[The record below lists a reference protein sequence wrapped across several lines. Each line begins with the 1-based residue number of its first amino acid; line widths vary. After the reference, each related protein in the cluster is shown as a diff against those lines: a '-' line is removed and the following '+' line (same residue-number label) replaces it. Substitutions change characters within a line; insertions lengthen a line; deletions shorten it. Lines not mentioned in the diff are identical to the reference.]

1 MQDLHSYIY
10 PVAVIPSQAVSTNT
24 ATVGSVVDL
33 AAVLNASSTSVGAF
47 DGLEF
52 VTNIGSVADA
62 DATFT
67 ALVEDSD
74 DNSTFTAVSDE
85 FLLGT
90 EAEASFRYDS
100 DNSSR
105 RIGYIGSKRYVRYT
119 VTSANNSGAAYFGVI
134 ALPCYARSA
143 PVENNLVA

>member
-10 PVAVIPSQAVSTNT
+10 PVAVIPSKSVSDNT
-24 ATVGSVVDL
+24 AQVGSVIDL
-33 AAVLNASSTSVGAF
+33 AAVLNASSNSVGAF

-52 VTNIGSVADA
+52 VTNIGSIADA

-74 DNSTFTAVSDE
+74 DNITFTAVSDE

-90 EAEASFRYDS
+90 EAAASFRYDS
-100 DNSSR
+100 DNNCR

-119 VTSANNSGAAYFGVI
+119 VTPAGNSGAALFGVTAI
-134 ALPCYARSA
+134 PCYARSA
-143 PVENNLVA
+143 PAENNA